1 MTPSKRK
8 IWRRILL
15 ILCITLIVMLAAE
28 FIIRRKAALNS
39 VAGFLYQHG
48 KYETAQKLWD
58 HLANPNDSDGI
69 PESGIGRSEYRKGNF
84 QTAEDGFADAT
95 REEPDTPQNNYDLGN
110 ALYRREKLDEALQ
123 EYKRAMLADPDDQ
136 DAKSNYEL
144 ILNRQGYKKPQPEPE
159 DKDEEQEKKP
169 KQEYKNILD
178 ALDQK
183 EALDRQQR
191 EREQPA
197 RPQQW
202 W

>member
-1 MTPSKRK
+1 MISPTNKL
-8 IWRRILL
+8 WRRILL
-15 ILCITLIVMLAAE
+15 TLSVVLIILLAGE

-39 VAGFLYQHG
+39 VASFMHQHG
-48 KYETAQKLWD
+48 KYETAQKIWNRM
-58 HLANPNDSDGI
+58 AKPNDKDGI
-69 PESGIGRSEYRKGNF
+69 PESGVARSEYRRGYYQK
-84 QTAEDGFADAT
+84 AEDSFADAT
-95 REEPDTPQNNYDLGN
+95 RDEPDSPQNNYELGN

-123 EYKRAMLADPDDQ
+123 EYKRAMLADPNDQ

-144 ILNRQGYKKPQPEPE
+144 ILNRKGYKKPKPEPE
-159 DKDEEQEKKP
+159 DQEQQQEKKP

-183 EALDRQQR
+183 EALDRQKRDQ
-191 EREQPA
+191 EQPS